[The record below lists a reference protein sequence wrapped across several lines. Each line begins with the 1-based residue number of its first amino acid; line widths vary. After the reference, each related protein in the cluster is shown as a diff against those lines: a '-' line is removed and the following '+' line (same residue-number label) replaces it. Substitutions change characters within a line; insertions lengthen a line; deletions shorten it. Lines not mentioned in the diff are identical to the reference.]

1 MSTGCYQKN
10 KEWHGGK
17 TRERYQNLS
26 EEQKIE
32 SENMVMNHI
41 KIFLNKRKIKE
52 VSMNVNA
59 IKASL
64 KMKNKG

>member
-10 KEWHGGK
+10 KERHGGK
-17 TRERYQNLS
+17 ARERYQNLS
-26 EEQKIE
+26 SEQKIE

-41 KIFLNKRKIKE
+41 KE

-59 IKASL
+59 IKTSL

>member
-10 KEWHGGK
+10 KERHGGK
-17 TRERYQNLS
+17 ARERYQNLS

-41 KIFLNKRKIKE
+41 KQ

-59 IKASL
+59 IKTSL

>member
-10 KEWHGGK
+10 KERHGGK
-17 TRERYQNLS
+17 ARERYQNLS
-26 EEQKIE
+26 EEEKIE

-59 IKASL
+59 IKTSL

>member
-10 KEWHGGK
+10 KESHGGK
-17 TRERYQNLS
+17 ARERYQNLS

-41 KIFLNKRKIKE
+41 KE

-59 IKASL
+59 IKTSL

>member
-10 KEWHGGK
+10 KERHGGK
-17 TRERYQNLS
+17 ARERYQNLS

-41 KIFLNKRKIKE
+41 KE

-59 IKASL
+59 IKTSL

>member
-10 KEWHGGK
+10 KERHGGK

-52 VSMNVNA
+52 VSMNVNP

>member
-10 KEWHGGK
+10 KERHGGK
-17 TRERYQNLS
+17 ARERYQNLS

-41 KIFLNKRKIKE
+41 KE

-59 IKASL
+59 IKTSL
-64 KMKNKG
+64 KIKNKG

>member
-10 KEWHGGK
+10 KERHGGK
-17 TRERYQNLS
+17 ARERYQNLS

-41 KIFLNKRKIKE
+41 KE

-59 IKASL
+59 TKTSL

>member
-1 MSTGCYQKN
+1 MFSSLLV
-10 KEWHGGK
+10 
-17 TRERYQNLS
+17 RERYQNLS